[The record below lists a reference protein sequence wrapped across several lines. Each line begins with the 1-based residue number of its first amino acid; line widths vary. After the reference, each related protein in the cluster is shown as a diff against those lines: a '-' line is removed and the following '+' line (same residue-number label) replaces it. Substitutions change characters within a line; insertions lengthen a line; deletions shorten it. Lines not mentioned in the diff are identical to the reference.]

1 MKIFLLYLLFLTTSF
16 TSFSQIK
23 SDTSKHLT
31 FKGVPIN
38 GTLDEYVSKMT
49 MTGFTLAETQNGI
62 SILKGDFASYKSCVV
77 EVSTLKTKD
86 LVSKIA
92 VRFPD
97 SDTWEILSNN
107 YSNLKKMLSE
117 KYGNASDSSD
127 TFQAYSQP
135 ESDFL
140 KMSYVKSDKC
150 KYHTTFKTEKGS
162 IQLSIEHDRF
172 LLCFIKLVYFDKIN
186 SETVKKQALDDL

>member
-1 MKIFLLYLLFLTTSF
+1 MKLFLLYLLFLTTSF

-23 SDTSKHLT
+23 SDTSRHLT

-49 MTGFTLAETQNGI
+49 MSGFTLTESKNGI
-62 SILKGDFASYKSCVV
+62 SILKGDFASYKSCIV
-77 EVSTLKTKD
+77 EVSTLITKD

-107 YSNLKKMLSE
+107 YANLKNMLNE
-117 KYGNASDSSD
+117 KYGNASNSSE
-127 TFQAYSQP
+127 TFQAHSQP
-135 ESDFL
+135 ESDYL
-140 KMSYVKSDKC
+140 KITYVKSDQC
-150 KYHTTFKTEKGS
+150 KYHSTYETEKGS
-162 IQLSIEHDRF
+162 IHLSIEHDRF
-172 LLCFIKLVYFDKIN
+172 LRCFVRLVYFDKIN
-186 SETVKKQALDDL
+186 SEAVKKQALDDL